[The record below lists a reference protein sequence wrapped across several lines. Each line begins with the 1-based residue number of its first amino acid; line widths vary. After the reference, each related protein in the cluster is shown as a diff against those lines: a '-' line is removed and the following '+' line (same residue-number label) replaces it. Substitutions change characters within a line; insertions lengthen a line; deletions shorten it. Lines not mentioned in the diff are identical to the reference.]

1 MLRAGIVLLGVCS
14 GAFAQ
19 VPVPLKAGSEFQSS
33 EIRKLQAD
41 EFANPAMLW
50 VAQGRQL
57 WLAPQG
63 ATRKSCNDCHGAAET
78 SMKGVATRYPRAA
91 PRTGRAQNL
100 EGQINACTVER
111 QDAPALEAESDALL
125 ALTAFVA
132 FQSRGMPMNVQVDG
146 ALRDTF
152 DEGKRLYNQRIGQ
165 LNLACRHCHQAHWG
179 KQLLAD
185 SLSQGHGTGYPAY
198 RFEWQKMGSL
208 QRRLRAC
215 YFGLRAEMPEYGSPE
230 LAALEVYLA
239 WRANG
244 LAIEVPGVRK

>member
-1 MLRAGIVLLGVCS
+1 MVRAGIVLLGVCS
-14 GAFAQ
+14 GAIAQ
-19 VPVPLKAGSEFQSS
+19 VPVPLKAGSEFQAP

-41 EFANPAMLW
+41 DFANPAMLW
-50 VAQGRQL
+50 VSQGQQL
-57 WLAPQG
+57 WLAPRG
-63 ATRKSCNDCHGAAET
+63 AAGKSCNDCHGAAET

-100 EGQINACTVER
+100 EGQINTCTVER
-111 QDAPALEAESDALL
+111 QHAPAMGYESDPLL
-125 ALTAFVA
+125 TLTAYVA
-132 FQSRGMPMNVQVDG
+132 FQSRGMPLSVQIGG
-146 ALRDTF
+146 ALRATF

-165 LNLACRHCHQAHWG
+165 LNLACRHCHQAYWG

-185 SLSQGHGTGYPAY
+185 TLSQGHGTGYPAY
-198 RFEWQKMGSL
+198 RFEWQKIGSL

-230 LAALEVYLA
+230 LLALEVYLA

-244 LAIEVPGVRK
+244 LAIEAPGVRK